1 MDCAGRFSASP
12 AKKTGAGTF
21 NTGIGALA
29 GISKGMPASSGG
41 FDYEVGDKVKHIKF
55 GVGIVIEKV
64 KTGSDYEVTVN
75 FDKIGE
81 KKLFASLAKLKKV

>member
-1 MDCAGRFSASP
+1 
-12 AKKTGAGTF
+12 
-21 NTGIGALA
+21 
-29 GISKGMPASSGG
+29 MPSSSGS

-55 GVGIVIEKV
+55 GVGTVTEKV
-64 KTGSDYEVTVN
+64 NTGSDYEVTVN